1 MRTNRGALLAASV
14 PGWDARKVWTL
25 KRKREKHKN
34 FHGAFHRLSLASRC
48 GNKIINPRPSNQQSV
63 EEESQCEREAEMMMF
78 QPLSSALS
86 LLSPPL
92 RCFVSA
98 KWAIAVGKL
107 VMVISAF
114 FCFISESYG
123 EFTLGHR
130 SNWQLS
136 VCPFLSVSLSLS
148 LPLSFVCSNSFMRF
162 ACLFALSRRVCP
174 LGGLYIFMAAAA

>member
-25 KRKREKHKN
+25 KRKREKHNN

-63 EEESQCEREAEMMMF
+63 EEESQCEGEAEMMMF
-78 QPLSSALS
+78 QPLSSALP

-92 RCFVSA
+92 RSFVSA

-114 FCFISESYG
+114 CCFISESYG

-136 VCPFLSVSLSLS
+136 VCPFFPSHSPS
-148 LPLSFVCSNSFMRF
+148 LPPSFVCSNSFMRF

-174 LGGLYIFMAAAA
+174 WAGYTFLWLQRHN